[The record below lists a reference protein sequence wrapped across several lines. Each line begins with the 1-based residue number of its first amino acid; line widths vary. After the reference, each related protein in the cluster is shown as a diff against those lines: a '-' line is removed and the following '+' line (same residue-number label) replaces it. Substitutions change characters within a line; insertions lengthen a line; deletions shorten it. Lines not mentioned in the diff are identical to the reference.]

1 MTQQEVKQQKK
12 STALNAIRKLYD
24 PLYKHNY
31 TYYPGEGTFSEQRDS
46 EVEQI
51 IKNLEKELSKI
62 K

>member
-1 MTQQEVKQQKK
+1 MTQQEVKSLKK
-12 STALNAIRKLYD
+12 STALNAIRKLYN

-31 TYYPGEGTFSEQRDS
+31 TYYPGEGSFCEQRDA

-51 IKNLEKELSKI
+51 IKNLEKELSK